1 MNPLETF
8 GIVPVDFASLTTILK
23 GYSFPKDK
31 VIHLEKKG
39 ELIRLKKGLYAVSS
53 KIHRQHISLELIANH
68 LYGPSYVSLETAL
81 SFYNLIPERVHSIR
95 SMTLKRGRE
104 FVTPVGRF
112 EYIKSGE
119 SYFKLGIHQE
129 NIHDR
134 YVFMIAG
141 PEKALCDLIINTS
154 GLRIQSPKAMRV
166 FLETDLRMDFSDLLN
181 FDLKIIKGCIET
193 GKKKNELTH
202 LYKLLKQ

>member
-1 MNPLETF
+1 MNRLEIF
-8 GIVPVDFASLTTILK
+8 GIVPVDFGTLTTIFK
-23 GYSFPKDK
+23 GYKFPKDK
-31 VIHLEKKG
+31 VVNLEKNG
-39 ELIRLKKGLYAVSS
+39 ELIRLKRGIYLVSS
-53 KIHRQHISLELIANH
+53 NIHRQNISKELIANH

-104 FVTPVGRF
+104 FITPVGNF
-112 EYIKSGE
+112 EYIKSE
-119 SYFKLGIHQE
+119 ISYFRVGINQK
-129 NIHDR
+129 NINDR
-134 YVFMIAG
+134 YVFMIAS

-166 FLETDLRMDFSDLLN
+166 YLEDDLRMDFSDLLN
-181 FDLKIIKGCIET
+181 FDLQIIKDCIET

-202 LYKLLKQ
+202 LYKSLKQ

>member
-1 MNPLETF
+1 
-8 GIVPVDFASLTTILK
+8 
-23 GYSFPKDK
+23 
-31 VIHLEKKG
+31 LEKNG
-39 ELIRLKKGLYAVSS
+39 ELIRLKRGIYLVSS
-53 KIHRQHISLELIANH
+53 NIHRQNISKELIANH

-104 FVTPVGRF
+104 FITPVGNF
-112 EYIKSGE
+112 EYIKSGI
-119 SYFKLGIHQE
+119 SYFRVGINQK
-129 NIHDR
+129 NINDR
-134 YVFMIAG
+134 YVFMIAS

-166 FLETDLRMDFSDLLN
+166 YLEDDLRMDFSDLLN
-181 FDLKIIKGCIET
+181 FDLQIIKDCIET

-202 LYKLLKQ
+202 LYKSLKQ